1 MKTLS
6 KDLHRK
12 VLPQLAGPIFRNLPR
27 ALTKRSRRVQSR
39 QTHNNAPCFFWQL
52 QKHNASINHCTTHL
66 IPGTASISIRGI
78 FSLFK
83 LLFQDS
89 TIQVFS
95 WGYLSCR
102 SHGQGGK
109 TFLSFF
115 IPSSYLSNCK
125 EFFLLFSFAGKVKTH
140 ERQGC
145 SSILTFWFQNLAIF
159 YDNFWKIFH
168 ENNFNSTSC
177 KLRWSLLKINHFL
190 VTWWDS
196 CKPSNNCHLLKKN

>member
-1 MKTLS
+1 MHLVFSGNSRSTSPPLTIAPLIS
-6 KDLHRK
+6 S
-12 VLPQLAGPIFRNLPR
+12 Q
-27 ALTKRSRRVQSR
+27 ALLQSVFV
-39 QTHNNAPCFFWQL
+39 A
-52 QKHNASINHCTTHL
+52 
-66 IPGTASISIRGI
+66 
-78 FSLFK
+78 FSLSSNYFFK
-83 LLFQDS
+83 TQLFKFFQ
-89 TIQVFS
+89 

-102 SHGQGGK
+102 SYGQGGK

>member
-1 MKTLS
+1 MHHS
-6 KDLHRK
+6 
-12 VLPQLAGPIFRNLPR
+12 F
-27 ALTKRSRRVQSR
+27 QSL
-39 QTHNNAPCFFWQL
+39 L
-52 QKHNASINHCTTHL
+52 QSVFVA
-66 IPGTASISIRGI
+66 
-78 FSLFK
+78 FSLSSNYFFK
-83 LLFQDS
+83 TQLFKFFQ
-89 TIQVFS
+89 